1 MTGYDIYGFRI
12 VGVFKWYGH
21 DYFMILSINQGL
33 LKISNINFFNHVYF
47 FGDLLFPLN
56 FIQ

>member
-1 MTGYDIYGFRI
+1 MTSYDIYGFRI

-33 LKISNINFFNHVYF
+33 LKISNINFLIMYIFLAIYF
-47 FGDLLFPLN
+47 SL
-56 FIQ
+56 